1 MTTAPIRML
10 MPRKPPAKRLFS
22 GVAGSPLARVNVPAA
37 KSAQSTPP
45 AAPVSEPQPGP
56 VLIESASMKPG
67 PKPRYGVA
75 MTTAERQRQSRANRK
90 LKQQD
95 AKRRKLIA
103 ELMRIYRRQQGDAV
117 FDSKRPHLSQD
128 QNAAKR
134 RQERSYIAQLMTL
147 AIEDLQL
154 ALETQKQTPDTHG
167 RLSDE
172 RSGEGT
178 RAMGQSEIERLI
190 AAKQHDSSLFEDEDQ
205 DPSMAGA
212 FKVKPEG
219 AGPQSFDA
227 RDLTADAADKPTT
240 RPRIPTIVLERQKKT
255 EEKMLALVKQ
265 VFDDSGHCHIEQ
277 LCMYDRTRCSFR
289 AKNTDEA
296 EEHLWA
302 EYYRGERL
310 WDHVRKLSDPAIAET
325 IEPLLIEARKKAA
338 ANIHHWVIKE
348 WIARYRKTWNS

>member
-1 MTTAPIRML
+1 MTTASIIRKPV
-10 MPRKPPAKRLFS
+10 PRKTPAKRLFS
-22 GVAGSPLARVNVPAA
+22 GMAGSPLAQVNEPAPTPSPSVP
-37 KSAQSTPP
+37 KQR
-45 AAPVSEPQPGP
+45 
-56 VLIESASMKPG
+56 PG
-67 PKPRYGVA
+67 PKPKFGVA
-75 MTTAERQRQSRANRK
+75 MTSAERKASSRANQK
-90 LKQQD
+90 TKQDD
-95 AKRRKLIA
+95 AERRKLIA

-134 RQERSYIAQLMTL
+134 RQERSYLAQLMTL
-147 AIEDLQL
+147 AIGDLQL

-172 RSGEGT
+172 RSGEGA

-205 DPSMAGA
+205 DPNMAGG
-212 FKVKPEG
+212 FKVEPKG

-227 RDLTADAADKPTT
+227 KDSTVDAADQAKT

-255 EEKMLALVKQ
+255 NEKMLALVHQ
-265 VFDDSGHCHIEQ
+265 VFDESGHCHAPN
-277 LCMYDRTRCSFR
+277 LCPYDRTPCPFV
-289 AKNTDEA
+289 AKSDDEA
-296 EEHLWA
+296 LEHLWA

-325 IEPLLIEARKKAA
+325 IEPLLIEARKNAA
-338 ANIHHWVIKE
+338 ANIHHWVIRG
-348 WIARYRKTWNS
+348 WIARYRESWNS